1 MTLRE
6 KLVAQELEDILLA
19 DGFDSAFIGIGSR
32 CGQPD
37 VAVYDAEKCVEAL
50 MADGMSHEEAVEYFD
65 FNVVG
70 AWAGPRTP
78 MFLRRLEEDPS

>member
-6 KLVAQELEDILLA
+6 RLVAQALGDILLA

-37 VAVYDAEKCVEAL
+37 VAVYDAEKCIESLVS
-50 MADGMSHEEAVEYFD
+50 DGMEYEEAIEYFD
-65 FNVVG
+65 FNVID
-70 AWAGPRTP
+70 AWVGPRTP
-78 MFLRRLEEDPS
+78 MFLRKLEDE